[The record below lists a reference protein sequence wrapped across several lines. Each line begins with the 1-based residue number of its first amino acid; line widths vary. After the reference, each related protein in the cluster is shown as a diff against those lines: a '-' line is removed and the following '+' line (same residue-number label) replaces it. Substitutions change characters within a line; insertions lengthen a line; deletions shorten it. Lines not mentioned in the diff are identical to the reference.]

1 MTIRIFAADLADPL
15 QAAAVVH
22 CIDAYA
28 RDVMGGGQP
37 LGEAV
42 KAAMI
47 PGLRATPGACVL
59 LAEYAGET
67 AGAAVCMTGFSTF
80 AAQPRLNLHDLS
92 VVPRFRGRG
101 VGRAL
106 VEAVVRQAHAAG
118 CVSVSLEVR
127 RDNEPAR
134 RLYQSCGFGDGF
146 APMEF
151 WVRKL

>member
-1 MTIRIFAADLADPL
+1 MTIRVFEADLADPA

-28 RDVMGGGQP
+28 RDDMGGGQP
-37 LGEAV
+37 LSDAI

-59 LAEYAGET
+59 LAECEGET

-80 AAQPRLNLHDLS
+80 AARPRLNLHDLS
-92 VVPRFRGRG
+92 VLPRFRGRG
-101 VGRAL
+101 IGRAL
-106 VEAVVRQAHAAG
+106 IEAVVQHAQAAG

-134 RLYQSCGFGDGF
+134 RLYQSCGFGDAF